1 MVLLCLPGT
10 SARDVSG
17 SRLSSRLR
25 GPVKTRGSSL
35 RSPDCFAHTP
45 LPPGLPDYFP
55 THCCFLRRS
64 YEGGQSAREKVLNVF
79 VVVEMQ
85 VRTARRRRPSPI
97 RRAARPAGWG
107 TWSRTLLGGRKTASS
122 LWKATGR
129 FWERVN
135 TATDPP
141 PGARPREM
149 AREAHTTPAC
159 TPTAAVCVAGKKGK
173 PPECP
178 APGKWIDAV
187 WSVRTTE
194 GHSAGKRR

>member
-1 MVLLCLPGT
+1 MVLLCLLGT

-64 YEGGQSAREKVLNVF
+64 YEGGQSAQEKVLNVF

-107 TWSRTLLGGRKTASS
+107 TWSRTLLGGR
-122 LWKATGR
+122 
-129 FWERVN
+129 VN
-135 TATDPP
+135 TATHPP

-159 TPTAAVCVAGKKGK
+159 TPTAAVCIAGKKGK
-173 PPECP
+173 PPECL

-194 GHSAGKRR
+194 GHSARKRR